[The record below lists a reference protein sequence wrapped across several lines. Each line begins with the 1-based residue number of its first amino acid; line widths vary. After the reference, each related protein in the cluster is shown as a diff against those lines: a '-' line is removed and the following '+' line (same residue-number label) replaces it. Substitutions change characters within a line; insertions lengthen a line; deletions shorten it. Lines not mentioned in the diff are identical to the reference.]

1 MQTYAETFFAT
12 PGNPIIPPPGSN
24 FASLT
29 NLLVTSDAKSK
40 FLPPANLRA
49 YLHAA
54 KVVRPKLMKGLPPVC
69 QTPHERIT
77 PSDAFLLSMEPDSRC
92 RLKKMA
98 LLDEGKINQTIITF
112 LNLNRTVMDKFVP
125 SKPIEDTEDPATRI
139 RTPNF
144 NIPAP
149 GFLVYFKPLPSID
162 NVMTLAKHTL
172 QLLETSERV
181 LNLVW
186 PKESG
191 GYTFTIPTES
201 SVIPAP
207 DSEICVP
214 IYYTKVSE
222 GDLIRMDEAMIKMV
236 VLVVPPWA
244 FADADLYEFINMSS
258 FPDFK
263 MKEDGTCPTYTRAQK
278 LWAQV
283 YDCCAAKNCPFF
295 AITTF
300 ANWVFGAF
308 NPSSGWSNVFCT
320 PLIGHADFNPSILEW
335 VTYWVASSLKVPGTF
350 SLSQSPNS
358 GVPEI
363 GNASNLELRSANDQ
377 PTPTLSGQEWL
388 DRYLGGPHVRP
399 DDIVTKTTFNEMK
412 IQLKNDKVYV
422 SSEIL
427 VSKRMMMMG
436 EGVGVGVTEMVKNWT
451 KLGSVFKVF
460 GIPTSSMP
468 IYIETECLLPEPK

>member
-54 KVVRPKLMKGLPPVC
+54 RVVRPKLAKGLPPVC

-77 PSDAFLLSMEPDSRC
+77 PSDAFLLSVEPDSRC
-92 RLKKMA
+92 RLGEVT
-98 LLDEGKINQTIITF
+98 LLDEGKMNKTIITF
-112 LNLNRTVMDKFVP
+112 MNKFVP
-125 SKPIEDTEDPATRI
+125 SNPIEDTGDATTSI
-139 RTPNF
+139 RTANF

-149 GFLVYFKPLPSID
+149 GFLVYSKPLPSID
-162 NVMTLAKHTL
+162 NVTTLAKHTL

-191 GYTFTIPTES
+191 GHTFTIPTES

-214 IYYTKVSE
+214 IYYTKVRE
-222 GDLIRMDEAMIKMV
+222 GDLIRMNEVMIKMM

-263 MKEDGTCPTYTRAQK
+263 MDVDGTRPTYTRAQK
-278 LWAQV
+278 LWTQV
-283 YDCCAAKNCPFF
+283 YDCCAASNCPFF

-308 NPSSGWSNVFCT
+308 NPLSGWSNVIMT

-358 GVPEI
+358 GVPELA
-363 GNASNLELRSANDQ
+363 NYSNLELRPSNDQ

-388 DRYLGGPHVRP
+388 DRYLGMLP
-399 DDIVTKTTFNEMK
+399 
-412 IQLKNDKVYV
+412 
-422 SSEIL
+422 SSE
-427 VSKRMMMMG
+427 
-436 EGVGVGVTEMVKNWT
+436 T
-451 KLGSVFKVF
+451 
-460 GIPTSSMP
+460 P
-468 IYIETECLLPEPK
+468 

>member
-29 NLLVTSDAKSK
+29 NLVVTSGPKSK
-40 FLPPANLRA
+40 FLPLANLRA

-54 KVVRPKLMKGLPPVC
+54 RVVRPKLAKGLPPVC
-69 QTPHERIT
+69 QTRHERIT
-77 PSDAFLLSMEPDSRC
+77 PSDAFLSVEPDSRC
-92 RLKKMA
+92 RLRKMT
-98 LLDEGKINQTIITF
+98 LLDEGKMNQTIIT
-112 LNLNRTVMDKFVP
+112 LMDKFVP
-125 SKPIEDTEDPATRI
+125 SKPIENTEDAATRI

-149 GFLVYFKPLPSID
+149 GFLVYSKPLPSID

-191 GYTFTIPTES
+191 GHTFTIPIKS

-207 DSEICVP
+207 DSEICIP
-214 IYYTKVSE
+214 IYYTKVRE
-222 GDLIRMDEAMIKMV
+222 GDLIRKNEVMIKMV

-244 FADADLYEFINMSS
+244 FADADLLY

-263 MKEDGTCPTYTRAQK
+263 IKEDGTCATYTRAQK

-308 NPSSGWSNVFCT
+308 NPSSGWSNVICT
-320 PLIGHADFNPSILEW
+320 SLIGNANFNPSILEW

-350 SLSQSPNS
+350 SPSQYPTS

-363 GNASNLELRSANDQ
+363 GNEANVQFRSANDR

-388 DRYLGGPHVRP
+388 GRYLG
-399 DDIVTKTTFNEMK
+399 FN
-412 IQLKNDKVYV
+412 DTV
-422 SSEIL
+422 
-427 VSKRMMMMG
+427 
-436 EGVGVGVTEMVKNWT
+436 
-451 KLGSVFKVF
+451 
-460 GIPTSSMP
+460 
-468 IYIETECLLPEPK
+468 